1 MDEAN
6 KIPLLAVVGPTASG
20 KTRLAVELALQ
31 THGEVV
37 SADSMQISRGMDI
50 GTAKPTPEE
59 QRGVPHHL
67 IDFADPAELFSV
79 ARYVELARA
88 CIQEIHG
95 RGKLPVLA
103 GGTGLYVNAVLDHLQ
118 FAGEER
124 DPTLRE
130 ALKARAEREGGA
142 VLLEELRSFDPE
154 TAARLHPADL
164 GRIIR
169 AIELYRATG
178 VTMTEQIAR
187 SRREEPPYR
196 VCMLGLTYRDRDL
209 LYRKINAR
217 VDDMLRRGLLA
228 EAEAVFRSPGGK
240 TAVQAIGYKELFSCF
255 RGEQPLEAAVED
267 LKQSTRRY
275 AKRQLSWFRRD
286 SRIHWIYVDECG
298 DFSEIVKNSF
308 QYMELDGI
316 L

>member
-1 MDEAN
+1 
-6 KIPLLAVVGPTASG
+6 
-20 KTRLAVELALQ
+20 
-31 THGEVV
+31 
-37 SADSMQISRGMDI
+37 
-50 GTAKPTPEE
+50 
-59 QRGVPHHL
+59 
-67 IDFADPAELFSV
+67 
-79 ARYVELARA
+79 
-88 CIQEIHG
+88 
-95 RGKLPVLA
+95 
-103 GGTGLYVNAVLDHLQ
+103 
-118 FAGEER
+118 
-124 DPTLRE
+124 
-130 ALKARAEREGGA
+130 
-142 VLLEELRSFDPE
+142 
-154 TAARLHPADL
+154 
-164 GRIIR
+164 
-169 AIELYRATG
+169 
-178 VTMTEQIAR
+178 
-187 SRREEPPYR
+187 
-196 VCMLGLTYRDRDL
+196 MLGLTYRDRDL